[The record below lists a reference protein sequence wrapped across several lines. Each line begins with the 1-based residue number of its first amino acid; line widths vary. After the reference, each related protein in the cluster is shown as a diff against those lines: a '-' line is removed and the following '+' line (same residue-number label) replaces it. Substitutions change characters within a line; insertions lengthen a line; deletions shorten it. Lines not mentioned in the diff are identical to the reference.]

1 MVLIWLLKLLTQQ
14 REGKKM
20 VVKLILLL
28 FLEKRNNLFKF
39 SNEKNQRFSPK
50 EKQDFLFFFIRVY
63 ICIFI
68 ESQFGCFIELIHVFL
83 FYVVILV

>member
-1 MVLIWLLKLLTQQ
+1 M
-14 REGKKM
+14 KKI
-20 VVKLILLL
+20 KG
-28 FLEKRNNLFKF
+28 FLQK
-39 SNEKNQRFSPK
+39 KNKISS
-50 EKQDFLFFFIRVY
+50 FFFIRVY

>member
-50 EKQDFLFFFIRVY
+50 EKQDFLFFFYSCLYLY
-63 ICIFI
+63 I
-68 ESQFGCFIELIHVFL
+68 
-83 FYVVILV
+83 Y

>member
-50 EKQDFLFFFIRVY
+50 EKQDFLFFF
-63 ICIFI
+63 F
-68 ESQFGCFIELIHVFL
+68 FFL
-83 FYVVILV
+83 FVFIFVYLLNHSLAVS